1 MGATTLTV
9 AVYITGGPMET
20 KTFLSK
26 ALGSGGY
33 YCVFAARSSDE
44 RKAQKFYDSID
55 AVVDAAHNYD
65 REGYDVYY
73 GLATFNEAGSRKV
86 DNVQRLN
93 ALFLDLDCGPSKD
106 FMTQEQAI
114 VALRRFC
121 KRNKLPK
128 PTMVNSGRG
137 IHVYWFLSESV
148 SYEDWFPV
156 AERLKRLCNQQD
168 FHADPAVTSDAARVL
183 RVPHT
188 HNYKTNPPSDVGFFG
203 ITERFETVDFDTFS
217 ELLGSEPI
225 PVPAKHVPRDLS
237 ATMQNLMGNQESVFK
252 DILIKTQRGE
262 GCEQVASIVKNQ
274 ETMSEPLW
282 RAGLSIAKF
291 CTDGAKAVHLMS
303 NNHPEYDP
311 EETQK
316 KVDQIK
322 GPYTCARFDE
332 YNPDVC
338 VNCPMWGKIKSPILL
353 GRRLREAEV
362 DDEGNYVA
370 EEIEPEHV
378 IPKYPPPYVRGSNG
392 GVYVRTTNEDGDV
405 DEKRIYHNDLYVVKR
420 IKDPELG
427 ESLVMRLHLP
437 RDGVQEFTL
446 PMSSVTSS
454 EEFRKKLSSQGVA
467 VKKMDD
473 LMSYTLSWVDELQAT
488 STADTAH
495 VQFGWANDKF
505 DTFILGNQKVKPDCV
520 EFNPPANQ
528 TVGFFPH
535 FEPKGTYEAW
545 RENLSLW
552 ADEKFALQQFAFGMG
567 FGSPL
572 MEFLNE
578 NCGAVAFIN
587 NESGTGKTMMMY
599 VAAGIWGD
607 PEKLVLD
614 KSDTVAFKMNRAEVM
629 HSLPTGIDEVTNL
642 TPRQMSDLIYQ
653 GTSGRQRGRM
663 TASANVE
670 RHQGRGWNLLMQYT
684 ANASVIETVSR
695 GKAMPKAEAQRI
707 LECRVERMFD
717 EVKDKELQD
726 TFKANVFGNYGHA
739 GVMFIQWVMNNVE
752 ETRAIIKKVQRAV
765 DDKAQ
770 LTSENRFW
778 SDTITATIAGLL
790 IAKKVGLH
798 DFDVQRVF
806 KWATTDL
813 IAQNKRGLSEMAGSV
828 TDVLGDFFAENISY
842 ILQIKSTVDNRGS
855 HGNGLDDHVIPEQIA
870 RGRLVARY
878 ETDTKLFY
886 VKPKPLKEWCGELQI
901 NYAHL
906 VSEIMSKCDGKR
918 LKKQLTKGTNLQ
930 LPPAD
935 TIVMKFDADPENEGI
950 ENL

>member
-1 MGATTLTV
+1 
-9 AVYITGGPMET
+9 MET
-20 KTFLSK
+20 KTFLTK
-26 ALGSGGY
+26 ALSSEGY

-55 AVVDAAHNYD
+55 AVVDAAHNFD
-65 REGYDVYY
+65 EEGFDVYY
-73 GLATFNEAGSRKV
+73 GLATFEEAGSRKV
-86 DNVQRLN
+86 DNIKYLN
-93 ALFLDLDCGPSKD
+93 AFFLDLDCGPSKD
-106 FMTQEQAI
+106 FQSQEIAI
-114 VALRRFC
+114 KALRQFC
-121 KRNKLPK
+121 KRNKLPQ

-137 IHVYWFLSESV
+137 VHVYWFLSESV
-148 SYEDWFPV
+148 CYEDWFPV
-156 AERLKRLCNQQD
+156 AERLKRLCTEQD
-168 FHADPAVTSDAARVL
+168 FNADPAVTADGARVL

-188 HNYKTNPPSDVGFFG
+188 HNHKTNPPSNVDFFG
-203 ITERFETVDFDTFS
+203 LSRRFETVDFDTFS
-217 ELLGSEPI
+217 ELLGNDPI
-225 PVPAKHVPRDLS
+225 PVPTKYTPMAMNT
-237 ATMQNLMGNQESVFK
+237 TMQNLMGNQESVFK
-252 DILIKTQRGE
+252 DILIKTHKGE
-262 GCEQVASIVKNQ
+262 GCAQILHIVKNQ
-274 ETMSEPLW
+274 REMSEPLW

-291 CTDGAKAVHLMS
+291 CTDGAKAAHLMS
-303 NNHPEYDP
+303 KDHPEYTPDD
-311 EETQK
+311 TQK
-316 KVDQIK
+316 KFEQIK

-338 VNCPMWGKIKSPILL
+338 MDCPHWGKIKSPIVL
-353 GRRLREAEV
+353 GKRLVEAEV

-370 EEIEPEHV
+370 EPTAQEPEYV
-378 IPKYPPPYVRGSNG
+378 IPKYPPPYVRGTNG
-392 GVYVRTTNEDGDV
+392 GVYIRTRNEDGDL
-405 DEKRIYHNDLYVVKR
+405 DEKKIYHNDLYVVKR
-420 IKDPELG
+420 VKDPELG

-488 STADTAH
+488 STADQAH
-495 VQFGWANDKF
+495 VQFGWANEKYDS
-505 DTFILGNQKVKPDCV
+505 FIVGNQNVRPDCI

-528 TVGFFPH
+528 TVGFFPA
-535 FEPKGTYEAW
+535 FEPKGTLEGW
-545 RENLSLW
+545 KETLEFWKGER
-552 ADEKFALQQFAFGMG
+552 FVLQQFGFGMG

-578 NCGAVAFIN
+578 PCGAVAFIN
-587 NESGTGKTMMMY
+587 NDSGTGKTMMMY
-599 VAAGIWGD
+599 AAAGVWGD
-607 PEKLVLD
+607 PRKLVLD
-614 KSDTVAFKMNRAEVM
+614 RDDSTAFKMNRAEVM

-642 TPRQMSDLIYQ
+642 TPREMSNLIYQ
-653 GTSGRQRGRM
+653 GTAGKQRGRM

-670 RHQGRGWNLLMQYT
+670 RHQGRPWSLLMQYT
-684 ANASVIETVSR
+684 ANASIIETVSR

-707 LECRVERMFD
+707 LECRVERLFD
-717 EVKDKELQD
+717 KYKDKEIQD
-726 TFKANVFGNYGHA
+726 QFKEKVLKVHYGVA
-739 GVMFIQWVMNNVE
+739 GVPFIQWVMNNLD
-752 ETRAIIKKVQRAV
+752 ETRAIIKKVQQRV
-765 DDKAQ
+765 DEKAE

-790 IAKKVGLH
+790 IAKKIGLH
-798 DFDVQRVF
+798 DFDVQKIF
-806 KWATTDL
+806 TWATTDL
-813 IAQNKRGLSEMAGSV
+813 IAQNKRGLSEMEHSV
-828 TDVLGDFFAENISY
+828 TDVLNDFFAENISY
-842 ILQIKSTVDNRGS
+842 ILQIKSTQDLRGS
-855 HGNGLDDHVIPEQIA
+855 NDNGLDQHVIPEQVA

-918 LKKQLTKGTNLQ
+918 KKKQLTKGTNLQ

-950 ENL
+950 ANL

>member
-1 MGATTLTV
+1 
-9 AVYITGGPMET
+9 MEAI
-20 KTFLSK
+20 TFLKK
-26 ALGSGGY
+26 ALSSEGY

-44 RKAQKFYDSID
+44 RKTQKFYDTID
-55 AVVDAAHNYD
+55 AVVDAAHNFD
-65 REGYDVYY
+65 QEGYDVYF

-86 DNVQRLN
+86 DNVKHLS
-93 ALFLDLDCGPSKD
+93 AFFLDLDCGPSKE
-106 FMTQEQAI
+106 FTSQEQAI
-114 VALRRFC
+114 KALHTFC
-121 KRNKLPK
+121 KKHTLPR

-137 IHVYWFLSESV
+137 VHVYWFLSEAV
-148 SYEDWFPV
+148 GYEDWYPV
-156 AERLKRLCNQQD
+156 AERLKRLCAEDN
-168 FHADPAVTSDAARVL
+168 FAADPAVTADAARVL

-188 HNYKTNPPSDVGFFG
+188 HNYKTNPPSDVTFFG
-203 ITERFETVDFDTFS
+203 LTPKFEAVDVDAFS
-217 ELLGSEPI
+217 ELLGSDPI
-225 PVPAKHVPRDLS
+225 PVPTKYTPVAMNT
-237 ATMQNLMGNQESVFK
+237 TMQNLMGNQESVFR
-252 DILIKTQRGE
+252 DILLKTSMGK
-262 GCEQVASIVKNQ
+262 GCAQIAYIMQNQ
-274 ETMSEPLW
+274 ETMSEPMW

-291 CTDGAKAVHLMS
+291 CVDGDKAAHKLS
-303 NNHPEYDP
+303 HKHPDYTAQ
-311 EETQK
+311 ETLK
-316 KVDQIK
+316 KLSLIK

-332 YNPDVC
+332 YRPDVC
-338 VNCPMWGKIKSPILL
+338 SECPHWGKFKSPIVL
-353 GRRLREAEV
+353 GKKLREAEI

-370 EEIEPEHV
+370 EPDTPEEPTHV

-392 GVYVRTTNEDGDV
+392 GVYIRTRNEDGDV

-420 IKDPELG
+420 IRDPELG

-446 PMSSVTSS
+446 PMSSVTSG

-488 STADTAH
+488 STADQAH
-495 VQFGWANDKF
+495 VQFGWANDKY
-505 DTFILGNQKVKPDCV
+505 DSFILGNQNIRPDCI

-528 TVGFFPH
+528 TIGFFPA
-535 FEPKGTYEAW
+535 FEPKGSFEDW
-545 RENLSLW
+545 RNNLQVW
-552 ADEKFALQQFAFGMG
+552 GEDRFALQQFAFGMG
-567 FGSPL
+567 FGSPI

-578 NCGAVAFIN
+578 NCGAVAFVN
-587 NESGTGKTMMMY
+587 NDSGIGKTTMMY
-599 VAAGIWGD
+599 AAAGIWGN

-614 KSDTVAFKMNRAEVM
+614 KADTVAFKMNRAEVM
-629 HSLPTGIDEVTNL
+629 HSIITGIDEVTNL
-642 TPRQMSDLIYQ
+642 TPKQMSDLLYQ
-653 GTSGRQRGRM
+653 GTTGRQRGRM

-684 ANASVIETVSR
+684 ANASIIETVSR

-707 LECRVERMFD
+707 LECRVEKMFD
-717 EVKDKELQD
+717 EVKDKEITD
-726 TFKANVFGNYGHA
+726 AFKANIFGNYGHA
-739 GVMFIQWVMNNVE
+739 GIPFIQWVMNNLD

-778 SDTITATIAGLL
+778 SDTITATITGLL

-798 DFDVQRVF
+798 DFNVQNVF

-813 IAQNKRGLSEMAGSV
+813 IAQNRRGISEMAGSV

-842 ILQIKSTVDNRGS
+842 ILQIKSTADNRGV
-855 HGNGLDDHVIPEQIA
+855 HENGLDEHVIPEQVA

-878 ETDTKLFY
+878 ETDTKLFF

-906 VSEIMSKCDGKR
+906 VGEIMKKHNGKR
-918 LKKQLTKGTNLQ
+918 KKVRLTKGTNLV

-935 TIVMKFDADPENEGI
+935 VVVMKFDAEPENDSVEDI
-950 ENL
+950 

>member
-1 MGATTLTV
+1 
-9 AVYITGGPMET
+9 MET

-26 ALGSGGY
+26 ALSSGGY

-55 AVVDAAHNYD
+55 AVVDAAHNFD
-65 REGYDVYY
+65 EEGYDVYY
-73 GLATFNEAGSRKV
+73 GLATFKEAGSRKV

-93 ALFLDLDCGPSKD
+93 AFFLDLDCGPSKD
-106 FMTQEQAI
+106 FMSQEQAI

-137 IHVYWFLSESV
+137 VHVYWFLSESV

-168 FHADPAVTSDAARVL
+168 FYADPAVTADAARVL

-188 HNYKTNPPSDVGFFG
+188 HNYKTNPPSGVGFFG
-203 ITERFETVDFDTFS
+203 LAERFDTVDFDTFS

-262 GCEQVASIVKNQ
+262 GCAQVAYIVKNQ

-303 NNHPEYDP
+303 QNHPEYHPD
-311 EETQK
+311 ETQK

-338 VNCPMWGKIKSPILL
+338 VGCPMWGKIKSPIVL
-353 GRRLREAEV
+353 GKRLREAEV
-362 DDEGNYVA
+362 DSEGNYVA
-370 EEIEPEHV
+370 EEVEPEHV

-437 RDGVQEFTL
+437 KDGVQEFTL

-488 STADTAH
+488 STADEAH
-495 VQFGWANDKF
+495 VQFGWVNDKY
-505 DTFILGNQKVKPDCV
+505 DTFIIGNQKVKADCV

-535 FEPKGTYEAW
+535 FEPKGTLDEWYTTMQFW
-545 RENLSLW
+545 EN
-552 ADEKFALQQFAFGMG
+552 ERFVLQQFGFGMG

-578 NCGAVAFIN
+578 PCGAVAFVN

-599 VAAGIWGD
+599 AAAGIWGN
-607 PEKLVLD
+607 PRKLVLD
-614 KSDTVAFKMNRAEVM
+614 RDDSVAFKMNRAEVM

-642 TPRQMSDLIYQ
+642 TPREISNLIYQ
-653 GTSGRQRGRM
+653 GTAGKQRGRM

-670 RHQGRGWNLLMQYT
+670 RHQGRPWSLLMQYT
-684 ANASVIETVSR
+684 SNASIIEAVSR

-707 LECRVERMFD
+707 LECHVERLFD
-717 EVKDKELQD
+717 KVKDKEITD
-726 TFKANVFGNYGHA
+726 TFKEDVFNNYGHA
-739 GVMFIQWVMNNVE
+739 GVPYIQWVMSNLD
-752 ETRAIIKKVQRAV
+752 ETRSILKKVQKRIDEA
-765 DDKAQ
+765 AE
-770 LTSENRFW
+770 LTTENRFW
-778 SDTITATIAGLL
+778 SDTLTATIAGLL

-798 DFDVQRVF
+798 DFDVTKVF
-806 KWATTDL
+806 KWATTEL
-813 IAQNKRGLSEMAGSV
+813 IGQNKRGLSEMEHSV
-828 TDVLGDFFAENISY
+828 TDVLNDFFAENISY
-842 ILQIKSTVDNRGS
+842 ILQIKSTQDLRGS
-855 HGNGLDDHVIPEQIA
+855 NDNGLDQHVIPEQVA
-870 RGRLVARY
+870 RGRLIARY

-901 NYAHL
+901 NYSHL
-906 VSEIMSKCDGKR
+906 VSEIMKKCEGKR
-918 LKKQLTKGTNLQ
+918 KKVQLTKGVNLQ

-935 TIVMKFDADPENEGI
+935 TIVMKFDADPDNEGI
-950 ENL
+950 EDL